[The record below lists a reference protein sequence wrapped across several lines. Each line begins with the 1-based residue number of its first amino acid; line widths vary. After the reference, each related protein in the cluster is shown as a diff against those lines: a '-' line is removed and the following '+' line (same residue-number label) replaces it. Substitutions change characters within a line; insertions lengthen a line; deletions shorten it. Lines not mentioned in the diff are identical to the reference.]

1 MDWGSGRRVATF
13 LRQKFYS
20 TNNQGLGG
28 GISEGSVGGVSVVS
42 CYGGIFSI
50 YGRFLLSVRL
60 TVQLGFMQH
69 RRTRHE
75 GCTVKLERSSVD

>member
-28 GISEGSVGGVSVVS
+28 GISEGSVGELVLLVVTVAS
-42 CYGGIFSI
+42 LAFTVGFCYQFG
-50 YGRFLLSVRL
+50 
-60 TVQLGFMQH
+60 
-69 RRTRHE
+69 
-75 GCTVKLERSSVD
+75 